1 MINISYI
8 VLYFLYFLSTQPW
21 TMLMQR
27 LTKSMTIVE
36 MALSVWAIIHL
47 ADAFD
52 HCDVRHKFTNDK
64 GKYLSNCN
72 NSKCFFYHFTLALI
86 YQEVVLKYYN
96 IS

>member
-1 MINISYI
+1 
-8 VLYFLYFLSTQPW
+8 
-21 TMLMQR
+21 MLMQR
-27 LTKSMTIVE
+27 QMKSVTIVE

-64 GKYLSNCN
+64 GKCFSTIFAMICVLFIPQIHN
-72 NSKCFFYHFTLALI
+72 N
-86 YQEVVLKYYN
+86 VLKYYN

>member
-1 MINISYI
+1 MKVEVITHDKHIIDSVI
-8 VLYFLYFLSTQPW
+8 FHIFFSTQTL

-27 LTKSMTIVE
+27 PLKSVTIVE

-64 GKYLSNCN
+64 GKYLPNYFN
-72 NSKCFFYHFTLALI
+72 NSKCFFH
-86 YQEVVLKYYN
+86 LKYQKCTK
-96 IS
+96 IL